1 MRILLEGVH
10 VNIGLIGLAKS
21 GKTTIFNALTGEH
34 AETSAYQTGRVQ
46 PNRAMVRVNDFRVV
60 DLAQLYNPK
69 KTVYAQLEI
78 VDFSGLAETERGGET
93 FTGEALAAVKT
104 TDALAVV
111 LRNFSDEEV
120 DAQHGPVRPAQELEI
135 IITELLLADQ
145 ILIEKRLERI
155 HGDIKRGKK
164 NPEFASEEKLLNDL
178 LVQLE
183 AGTPLREMDLSA
195 DQRKALSGYQ
205 FLTDKK
211 LFAVLNSD
219 ESRFDNSQSII
230 KEIES
235 FCSVVEFSGRFEME
249 LIHLEAEEAA
259 VFMKDLGIEESAK
272 SRLTT
277 FAYTILGY
285 ISFFTVG
292 DDEVRAW
299 TVRTGDNAVQAAG
312 AIHSDL
318 ARGFIRAECFAYDDI
333 RTYGSERVLKEKG
346 LFRLEGKS
354 YLVRDGDIL
363 SIRFSV

>member
-1 MRILLEGVH
+1 M
-10 VNIGLIGLAKS
+10 NIGFIGLAKS
-21 GKTTIFNALTGEH
+21 GKTTIFNALTGER

-46 PNRAMVRVNDFRVV
+46 PNRAMVQVNDSRVFN
-60 DLAQLYNPK
+60 LAQLYNPK
-69 KTVYAQLEI
+69 KTVYARLEI
-78 VDFSGLAETERGGET
+78 VDFSGLAETERRGET

-104 TDALAVV
+104 TDAIAVV

-155 HGDIKRGKK
+155 HGDVKRGKK
-164 NPEFASEEKLLNDL
+164 NPEFAAEVKLLNAL
-178 LVQLE
+178 LYQLE
-183 AGTPLREMDLSA
+183 EGTPLREIDLTG
-195 DQRKALSGYQ
+195 DQRKALCGYQ

-211 LFAVLNSD
+211 IFAVLNSD
-219 ESRFDNSQSII
+219 ENRFGSSQRVITEI
-230 KEIES
+230 KKL
-235 FCSVVEFSGRFEME
+235 CSVVEFSGRFEME
-249 LIHLEAEEAA
+249 LVHLEAEEAA
-259 VFMKDLGIEESAK
+259 IFMEDLGIAESAK
-272 SRLTT
+272 SRLST

-292 DDEVRAW
+292 EDEVRAW
-299 TVRTGDNAVQAAG
+299 TVKAGDNAMEAAG

-333 RTYGSERVLKEKG
+333 RTHGSERVLKEKG

-354 YLVRDGDIL
+354 YQVRDGDIL
-363 SIRFSV
+363 SLRFSV